1 MSGEYKKSLIS
12 YLLFTQLS
20 SSYNREYPLTQNF
33 PSYTGLWQSYHRP
46 VVALPNGSGRRKD
59 GHLWKGKW
67 ASVNGKTCICGRED
81 KTLFSSYNPNY
92 LLFPIWQ
99 FCQIDYSPWEILSTP
114 LLLYIYTR
122 THTRERKANRI
133 VWVFYKSACLFQKK
147 SAILTIITLILYNHT
162 T

>member
-1 MSGEYKKSLIS
+1 MGIFSSFNAQW
-12 YLLFTQLS
+12 LLYRCRAVALPQACGKATAAV
-20 SSYNREYPLTQNF
+20 R
-33 PSYTGLWQSYHRP
+33 QSYHRP